1 MKKLLD
7 GQRFFVLLLIL
18 GLVLAHFALRS
29 DIHFQITG
37 SFGFKIEPTPYVI
50 EATPTRSSLPEKA

>member
-7 GQRFFVLLLIL
+7 GQRFFVLLFIL

-29 DIHFQITG
+29 DIYVHI

-50 EATPTRSSLPEKA
+50 EATPTKTSMPEKA